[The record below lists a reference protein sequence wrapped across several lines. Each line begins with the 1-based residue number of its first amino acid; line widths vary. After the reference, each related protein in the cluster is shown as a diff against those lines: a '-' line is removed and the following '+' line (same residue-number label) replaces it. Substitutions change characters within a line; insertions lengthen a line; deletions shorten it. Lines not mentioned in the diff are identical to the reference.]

1 MEEFFARLKE
11 HKMVQWLLGY
21 AAVAVAL
28 IPVLDIVAAQF
39 GWPES
44 LRRGITL
51 ALIMGFFVVL
61 VLAWYHGERGA
72 QKMPR
77 SEVLLL
83 VGLVVITGVLMWRV
97 APSGHESVPAV
108 SVAKAASPTKA
119 LASAP
124 ASAATSASVDIP
136 AKSIAVLPFENL
148 STDKGNAYFAD
159 GMQDLILTKLAD
171 IGDLKVI
178 SRTST
183 MKYVSHPDDLK
194 TIAKQLGVA
203 TVLEGSVQKAGNQV
217 LINVQLIDA
226 NTDGHI
232 WAESYTRTL
241 DNIFGVEGEVA
252 GRVADALKAKLS
264 PSEAAAVANVPTKN
278 PAAYDAYL
286 RGEHY
291 LDQMWAGDFAAVPK
305 AVAAFREAA
314 DHDPQFALA
323 WAQLAFSQSML
334 SYASIDTSNTT
345 RQQALANAQHALVLA
360 PDLPRAHYA
369 LGYVYRF
376 GFLDYD
382 KALAQFKIAQRG
394 SPNDAEVEAAI
405 AYIEGIRGNLAVALA
420 ELQRATALNPRDP
433 NLALNQGVTL
443 HHLHQY
449 DQARAAYQRALAI
462 APDDPEPYTFLAKLE
477 IDQHGDVH
485 AALAQLDKAP
495 ADLQSDPA
503 ILYERAELL
512 LLQRDYKAAQRVVD
526 TLRPGGRFITP
537 LRVLMLRASISRL
550 SGDQQSAKALYQQ
563 ALGMATKAVVGAGM
577 SEAEL
582 YDALFVPV
590 AQAGAGHRAE
600 ALQALDSMAAQLT
613 RMGMDSGRVGIM
625 LPFARAQVEVMLGD
639 NDAAIAALTK
649 VLAAPVGTSFVSS
662 VPALKLDPMWDPI
675 RNDPR
680 FQALLKKY
688 GGEAPTS
695 DAAHN
700 KVAAHD

>member
-1 MEEFFARLKE
+1 VEEFFARLKE
-11 HKMVQWLLGY
+11 HKLVQWLLGY

-51 ALIMGFFVVL
+51 AVIMGFFMVL

-97 APSGHESVPAV
+97 APGGHEGVSTV
-108 SVAKAASPTKA
+108 SVAKAA
-119 LASAP
+119 LAAP
-124 ASAATSASVDIP
+124 ASAATSAHVDIP

-183 MKYVSHPDDLK
+183 MKYASHPDDLK

-226 NTDGHI
+226 HTDGHI
-232 WAESYTRTL
+232 WADSYTRTL

-252 GRVADALKAKLS
+252 GKVADALKAKLS

-286 RGEHY
+286 RGESY
-291 LDQMWAGDFAAVPK
+291 LDQMWAGDFTVVPK
-305 AVAAFREAA
+305 AVAAFREAT

-323 WAQLAFSQSML
+323 WARLALSQGLL
-334 SYASIDTSNTT
+334 SYAGIDTSDAT
-345 RQQALANAQHALVLA
+345 RQQALANAQHALALA
-360 PDLPRAHYA
+360 PDLPEAHYA

-376 GFLDYD
+376 DFMDYD
-382 KALAQFKIAQRG
+382 KALAQFQIAQRG
-394 SPNDAEVEAAI
+394 SPNNAEVEAAI
-405 AYIEGIRGNLAVALA
+405 AYIEAMRGNESAALVG
-420 ELQRATALNPRDP
+420 LQRDTTLNPRDP
-433 NLALNQGVTL
+433 NLALAMGWAL
-443 HHLHQY
+443 MDLRHY
-449 DQARAAYQRALAI
+449 DQARVAFQRTLAI
-462 APDDPEPYTFLAKLE
+462 APNDPEAYTALARSEVL
-477 IDQHGDVH
+477 QHGDVH

-495 ADLQSDPA
+495 ADLQSGSEL
-503 ILYERAELL
+503 LYTKVGLL
-512 LLQRDYKAAQRVVD
+512 LLQRDYKAAQQAVG
-526 TLRPGGRFITP
+526 TLQPGGRFITP
-537 LRVLMLRASISRL
+537 LKVLMLRAEVSHL
-550 SGDQQSAKALYQQ
+550 SGDLPRAKALYQQ
-563 ALGMATKAVVGAGM
+563 AVARAAAGGGGGETALLGAW
-577 SEAEL
+577 S
-582 YDALFVPV
+582 VPI
-590 AQAGAGHRAE
+590 AQLSLGHRAE
-600 ALQALDSMAAQLT
+600 ALQVLD
-613 RMGMDSGRVGIM
+613 D
-625 LPFARAQVEVMLGD
+625 ARTKGTKLDLGSYLNTLSLVRAEVDVKLGD
-639 NDAAIAALTK
+639 NDAAIAALDK
-649 VLAAPVGTSFVSS
+649 ALAAPTGRSVS
-662 VPALKLDPMWDPI
+662 VPLLKIDPRWDPI

-688 GGEAPTS
+688 ASDVSTQDAP
-695 DAAHN
+695 
-700 KVAAHD
+700 KQ

>member
-1 MEEFFARLKE
+1 VEEFFARLKE
-11 HKMVQWLLGY
+11 HKLVQWLLGY

-51 ALIMGFFVVL
+51 AVIMGFFMVL

-97 APSGHESVPAV
+97 APGGHEGVSTV
-108 SVAKAASPTKA
+108 SVAKAA
-119 LASAP
+119 LAAP
-124 ASAATSASVDIP
+124 ASAATSAHVDIP

-183 MKYVSHPDDLK
+183 MKYASHPDDLK

-226 NTDGHI
+226 HTDGHI
-232 WAESYTRTL
+232 WADSYTRTL

-252 GRVADALKAKLS
+252 GKVADALKAKLS

-286 RGEHY
+286 RGESY
-291 LDQMWAGDFAAVPK
+291 LDQMWAGDFTVVPK
-305 AVAAFREAA
+305 AVAAFREAT

-323 WAQLAFSQSML
+323 WARLALSQGLL
-334 SYASIDTSNTT
+334 SYAGIDTSDAT
-345 RQQALANAQHALVLA
+345 RQQALANAQHALALA
-360 PDLPRAHYA
+360 PDLPEAHYA

-376 GFLDYD
+376 DFMDYD
-382 KALAQFKIAQRG
+382 KALAQFQIAQRG
-394 SPNDAEVEAAI
+394 SPNNAEVEAAI
-405 AYIEGIRGNLAVALA
+405 AYIEAMRGNESAALVG
-420 ELQRATALNPRDP
+420 LQRDTTLNPRDP
-433 NLALNQGVTL
+433 NLALAMGWAL
-443 HHLHQY
+443 MDLRHY
-449 DQARAAYQRALAI
+449 DQARVAFQRTLAI
-462 APDDPEPYTFLAKLE
+462 APNDPEAYTALARSEVL
-477 IDQHGDVH
+477 QHGDVH

-495 ADLQSDPA
+495 ADLQSGSEL
-503 ILYERAELL
+503 LYTKVGLL
-512 LLQRDYKAAQRVVD
+512 LLQRDYKAAQQAVG
-526 TLRPGGRFITP
+526 TLQPGGRFITP
-537 LRVLMLRASISRL
+537 LKVLMLRAEVSHL
-550 SGDQQSAKALYQQ
+550 SGDLPRAKALYQQ
-563 ALGMATKAVVGAGM
+563 AVARAAAGGGGGETALLGAW
-577 SEAEL
+577 S
-582 YDALFVPV
+582 VPI
-590 AQAGAGHRAE
+590 AQLSLGHRAE
-600 ALQALDSMAAQLT
+600 ALQVLD
-613 RMGMDSGRVGIM
+613 D
-625 LPFARAQVEVMLGD
+625 ARTKGTKLDLGSYLNTLSLVRAEVDVKLGD
-639 NDAAIAALTK
+639 NDAAIAALDK
-649 VLAAPVGTSFVSS
+649 ALAAPTGRSVS
-662 VPALKLDPMWDPI
+662 VPLLKIDPRWDPI

-688 GGEAPTS
+688 ASDVPTQDAPTQ
-695 DAAHN
+695 
-700 KVAAHD
+700 